1 MLFILGLSVL
11 SCTFRG
17 INVIFVW
24 HSSLSSEAFSM
35 KKISRVVKQA
45 EEQKSA
51 TASIDRQ
58 IRAYLNYLRLEKNL
72 SSNTLTSYKFDF
84 AKYRSFLMSAEIQ
97 TASVVSEEHIS
108 KFLAV
113 LHRGNLSA
121 RSAARTLSTIR
132 GFHRYLLGE
141 EEVLDDPTQIIESP
155 KQEKKL
161 PDVLSIFEVD
171 EILKMPDTSNRL
183 GIRDRAMLETLYATG
198 IRVSELVNLKQSNL
212 MIEDGLILVYGKGS
226 KERLVPIGRPARQWI
241 EEYQKQSRVHLVKSG
256 MSQDAL
262 FLNVRGTKL
271 TRDMIRKLVEKY
283 TLAAGIKKKVHPH
296 TFRHSFA
303 THLLEGGADLRV
315 VQEMLG
321 HADISTTQIYTHIDR
336 EYLKEVHRT
345 FHPRG

>member
-1 MLFILGLSVL
+1 
-11 SCTFRG
+11 
-17 INVIFVW
+17 
-24 HSSLSSEAFSM
+24 
-35 KKISRVVKQA
+35 VKQA
-45 EEQKSA
+45 TEQKSA
-51 TASIDRQ
+51 ITNLDRQ
-58 IRAYLNYLRLEKNL
+58 IRNYIDFLRLEKNL
-72 SSNTLTSYKFDF
+72 SQNTLTSYKFDF
-84 AKYRSFLMSAEIQ
+84 TKYRNFLVSAGIQ
-97 TASVVSEEHIS
+97 TASAVSEEHIS

-113 LHRGNLSA
+113 LHRERLSP
-121 RSAARTLSTIR
+121 RSVVRMLSTIR
-132 GFHRYLLGE
+132 GFHGYLLGE
-141 EEVLDDPTQIIESP
+141 EEVKDDPTQIIDSP

-161 PDVLSIFEVD
+161 PDVLSIVEVNK
-171 EILKMPDTSNRL
+171 ILEQPDTSNRL

-226 KERLVPIGRPARQWI
+226 KERLVPIGRSARQWI
-241 EEYQKQSRVHLVKSG
+241 DEYQKQSRIHLAKTG
-256 MSQDAL
+256 KSQDVL

-283 TLAAGIKKKVHPH
+283 SSAAGIGKNVHPH

-303 THLLEGGADLRV
+303 THLLEGGADLRA

-321 HADISTTQIYTHIDR
+321 HADVSTTQIYTHIDR